1 MPWFLITGGL
11 GIGVLLLLRIAL
23 NVCMSQITQ
32 KMECCHRN
40 MSCFC
45 EFSCC
50 LLYDVISMVFIVM
63 WMVTVTW
70 WVFRHRI
77 GPETL
82 TRVLGE
88 DIMVNFRAALGDT
101 DIIHD
106 VSYPITLQ
114 RKAIYIYILYMSTNF
129 ICHLHFL

>member
-32 KMECCHRN
+32 NMECCHRN

-77 GPETL
+77 GPTKL
-82 TRVLGE
+82 HS
-88 DIMVNFRAALGDT
+88 IMGKEMLDSFRASLGDNDT
-101 DIIHD
+101 IHD
-106 VSYPITLQ
+106 VSLDRYFLQ
-114 RKAIYIYILYMSTNF
+114 CNEL
-129 ICHLHFL
+129 

>member
-23 NVCMSQITQ
+23 NVCMSRITQ

-50 LLYDVISMVFIVM
+50 LLYDVISMVFVVM

-77 GPETL
+77 GPEAL

-88 DIMVNFRAALGDT
+88 DIMVNFRAALGDK

-106 VSYPITLQ
+106 VGLKFTIQNTLM
-114 RKAIYIYILYMSTNF
+114 LN
-129 ICHLHFL
+129 